1 MKWWNKPPFSPHK
14 HPSTCVHTQA
24 QDISSS
30 NSSQDIWSSPRC
42 PWDIWSVPKV
52 PWYLQD
58 HFVLP
63 KMPVRHLVRTIAFL
77 VFTGPFGPVQ
87 MFTRHSVHA
96 KKFLVFTR
104 PFGPVQ
110 MSLKTFAY
118 AKRFLKFD
126 QMSYGHNCQHQM
138 SANFL
143 NCTLEMGLNS
153 TGPVPWWFWGL
164 QNAPFL
170 LWLLQ

>member
-1 MKWWNKPPFSPHK
+1 M
-14 HPSTCVHTQA
+14 
-24 QDISSS
+24 
-30 NSSQDIWSSPRC
+30 
-42 PWDIWSVPKV
+42 PKV

-63 KMPVRHLVRTIAFL
+63 KMPVRRLVRTIAFL

-96 KKFLVFTR
+96 KKFLIFTR

-126 QMSYGHNCQHQM
+126 RMSYGHICQHQM
-138 SANFL
+138 SANSL
-143 NCTLEMGLNS
+143 NCALETDWIPQDLS
-153 TGPVPWWFWGL
+153 RDDFESAKCPLSPVTPTVKWSIIYRL
-164 QNAPFL
+164 
-170 LWLLQ
+170 